1 MGERLSIP
9 LMPLAI
15 EIYIIGEICDIS
27 RITLFLIAFYK
38 NIGNIVLRFVIG
50 YYFKIHRSL
59 KRRTWLGNR
68 WFAATQERQGYMADK
83 TIPRPVQP
91 KRKKVKVLVPL
102 AKKKKVKHAKETDPL
117 ALYLKQISRYPL
129 LTAEEEISIGAKIQ
143 DARLQVRLLDESRLT
158 SGLSDE
164 AWANERTQWEREL
177 IAIKNRMISS
187 NLRLVVSIAKNYQHR
202 GLGLLDL
209 IDEGNIGLIEA
220 VERFDYTRGCR
231 FSTYGTWWI
240 RQAIIKSLADKGRVI
255 RIPIHMLNTIKKC
268 YFVAK
273 QLTQDLGRDP
283 YPEELAE
290 KLGME
295 PKKVKEIMKLSQETA
310 SLDTTVDED
319 NVTHLSDLIKDE
331 NVVEPFEEVFSMALQ
346 DTLGDVL
353 KNLSQREI
361 TIIKLRYGLN
371 GEGPRTLEETGKLLG
386 ITRERVRQIQEK
398 AIQKLKE
405 LQELSAFQEES

>member
-1 MGERLSIP
+1 MEEVVQQKTVTP
-9 LMPLAI
+9 KKKHKP
-15 EIYIIGEICDIS
+15 
-27 RITLFLIAFYK
+27 
-38 NIGNIVLRFVIG
+38 VLLQ
-50 YYFKIHRSL
+50 K
-59 KRRTWLGNR
+59 K
-68 WFAATQERQGYMADK
+68 Q
-83 TIPRPVQP
+83 
-91 KRKKVKVLVPL
+91 KKVKTP
-102 AKKKKVKHAKETDPL
+102 KETDPL
-117 ALYLKQISRYPL
+117 ALYLKQISRYTL
-129 LTAEEEISIGAKIQ
+129 LTAEDEMSLGEKIQ
-143 DARLQVRLLDESRLT
+143 KSRHALAAIDALDEPSAM
-158 SGLSDE
+158 GEDE
-164 AWANERTQWEREL
+164 RRRERMRFENEL
-177 IAIKNRMISS
+177 LACKNRMISS

-202 GLGLLDL
+202 GLSLLDI

-283 YPEELAE
+283 NPEELAD

-295 PKKVKEIMKLSQETA
+295 AKKVKEIMKLSQETA

-319 NVTHLSDLIKDE
+319 NVTHLSDLIKDD
-331 NVVEPFEEVFSMALQ
+331 NAVEPFEAVFSMTLQ
-346 DTLGDVL
+346 DTLANVL
-353 KNLSQREI
+353 KNLNPREI
-361 TIIKLRYGLN
+361 TIITLRYGLN
-371 GEGPRTLEETGKLLG
+371 GEGPLTLEETGKLLG

-405 LQELSAFQEES
+405 LQQLAEYQEIS